1 MGPKFGY
8 QLYGNDNDNDA
19 GGLSSASYF
28 SQQSFAF

>member
-8 QLYGNDNDNDA
+8 QLYGNDNDA

-28 SQQSFAF
+28 NQQSFAS